1 MTAQQEHT
9 VLSLA
14 GYDERVRA
22 RLRVMQDEG
31 FARRLW
37 EKDPTLWKADPEH
50 GRIIAGALGW
60 LELPTAMA
68 PRVDGLRALVK
79 DCEAAGY
86 TDAVLLGMGG
96 SSLAPEVMRKT
107 FGVTEGFL
115 DLQVLDSTDP
125 AAVLAVDRGL
135 DLSQTVFLVSSKSG
149 TTTETASFAAYFC
162 DRERRMEGR
171 GCGRHLVAI
180 TDADTPLVEQAERDS
195 FRALFIN
202 PGDVGGRYSALSY
215 FGLVPAALI
224 GVDLRGLLESAR
236 RMAAACGPE
245 VAAEENEALVL
256 GAALGEL
263 ALAGRDK
270 LTLLTSPPIESFGA
284 WIEQL
289 VAESL
294 GKEGRGILPVDLE
307 PPGEP
312 AVYGEDRVFVHLC
325 VRDRETPHQER
336 LLTQLE
342 EAGHPVITLT
352 LDEPLELGGEFL
364 RWEIAVAAAGAVLG
378 VDPFDQPNVQE
389 SKDNTRAVLRQ
400 FRRGGELPEQEADD
414 AEASFYA
421 GQAGLPAAMRGF
433 LGGAAPGDYVA
444 IQAYLPP
451 ASQTWRL
458 LQEIRAT
465 VRDQTRAATT
475 LGYGP
480 RFLHSTGQYHKGGPG
495 TGLFVQ
501 ITCEDRADVVI
512 PGEPYTFGVLKR
524 AQALGDLQALRDHGR
539 RVFHVSLGED
549 VSAGL
554 ARLRDAATQGSR
566 R

>member
-1 MTAQQEHT
+1 VSAQGEHA
-9 VLSLA
+9 VLSLGA
-14 GYDERVRA
+14 HDARVRA
-22 RLRVMQDEG
+22 RLRSMREEG

-37 EKDPTLWKADPEH
+37 QKDATLWKSDPQHRE
-50 GRIIAGALGW
+50 IIANAMGW
-60 LELPTAMA
+60 LDLPSSMA
-68 PRVDGLRALVK
+68 PRIDSLSALVK

-86 TDAVLLGMGG
+86 TDTVLLGMGG

-107 FGVTEGFL
+107 FGIAEGFL

-125 AAVLAVDRGL
+125 AAVLAVDHSL

-149 TTTETASFAAYFC
+149 TTTETVSFAAYFC

-180 TDADTPLVEQAERDS
+180 TDVDTPLAEQAERDS
-195 FRALFIN
+195 FRARFVN
-202 PGDVGGRYSALSY
+202 PSDVGGRYSALSL

-224 GVDLRGLLESAR
+224 GVDLRALLESAR
-236 RMAAACGPE
+236 RMATACGPE
-245 VAAEENEALVL
+245 VEAEENEALVL

-270 LTLLTSPPIESFGA
+270 LTLVASPPIESLGA

-312 AVYGEDRVFVHLC
+312 DVYGGDRVFVYL
-325 VRDRETPHQER
+325 RLRGREAAPQER
-336 LLTQLE
+336 LLAELE
-342 EAGHPVITLT
+342 QAGHPVITLT
-352 LDEPLELGGEFL
+352 VDDLIDLGGEFL

-400 FRRGGELPEQEADD
+400 FRRGGELPEGTAGV
-414 AEASFYA
+414 AGASYYA
-421 GQAGLPAAMRGF
+421 GQAGLAAALAGF
-433 LGGAAPGDYVA
+433 LNGAARGDYLA

-451 ASQTWRL
+451 SSQTWRT

-465 VRDQTRAATT
+465 VRDRTRTATT

-501 ITCEDRADVVI
+501 VTCEDGADVVI

-524 AQALGDLQALRDHGR
+524 AQAIGDLQALRDHGR
-539 RVFHVSLGED
+539 RVFHVGLGED
-549 VSAGL
+549 VAAGL
-554 ARLRDAATQGSR
+554 ERLHDAIRQGS
-566 R
+566 

>member
-1 MTAQQEHT
+1 MTARLEHT
-9 VLSLA
+9 VLSL
-14 GYDERVRA
+14 GEHDGRVRA
-22 RLRVMQDEG
+22 RLRNFQDEG

-37 EKDPTLWKADPEH
+37 EKDPSLWKDDAEH
-50 GRIIAGALGW
+50 RSIISNALGW
-60 LELPTAMA
+60 LDLPSTMA
-68 PRVDGLRALVK
+68 PRADGLKALVK
-79 DCEAAGY
+79 DCAAAGL

-107 FGVTEGFL
+107 FGVAEGSL
-115 DLQVLDSTDP
+115 DMQVLDSTDP
-125 AAVLAVDRGL
+125 TAVLAVDRSL

-162 DRERRMEGR
+162 DRVRRMEGR
-171 GCGRHLVAI
+171 GCGRHFVAI
-180 TDADTPLVEQAERDS
+180 TDAGTSLAEQAERDS
-195 FRALFIN
+195 FRALFVN

-224 GVDLRGLLESAR
+224 GVDVHGLLERAR
-236 RMAAACGPE
+236 RMAQACGPE
-245 VAAEENEALVL
+245 VVAEENEALIL

-270 LTLLTSPPIESFGA
+270 LTLVASPPIESFGA

-307 PPGEP
+307 PLGEP
-312 AVYGEDRVFVHLC
+312 AVYAQDRVFVHL
-325 VRDRETPHQER
+325 RLRGREASHQER
-336 LLTQLE
+336 LLAELD
-342 EAGHPVITLT
+342 EAGHPVITIT
-352 LDEPLELGGEFL
+352 MDDPLELGGEFL

-400 FRRGGELPEQEADD
+400 FRRGGELAEEQTGDVE
-414 AEASFYA
+414 ESYYA
-421 GQAGLPAAMRGF
+421 GQAGLPAALKGF
-433 LGGAAPGDYVA
+433 LGGAQPGDYVA

-451 ASQTWRL
+451 QSRTWRQ
-458 LQEIRAT
+458 LQEIRAV
-465 VRDQTRAATT
+465 VRDRTRVATT

-480 RFLHSTGQYHKGGPG
+480 RFLHSTGQHHKGGPG
-495 TGLFVQ
+495 TGLFLQ
-501 ITCEDRADVVI
+501 LTCEDRTDVVI

-524 AQALGDLQALRDHGR
+524 AQALGDLQALRDHDR
-539 RVFHVSLGED
+539 RVFHVSMGED
-549 VSAGL
+549 VAAGL
-554 ARLRDAATQGSR
+554 VRLRDAVVSAK
-566 R
+566 

>member
-1 MTAQQEHT
+1 VTARLEHT
-9 VLSLA
+9 VLSL
-14 GYDERVRA
+14 GEHDERVQA
-22 RLRVMQDEG
+22 RLRNFQDEG

-37 EKDPTLWKADPEH
+37 EKDPSLWKDDAEH
-50 GRIIAGALGW
+50 RSIISNALGW
-60 LELPTAMA
+60 LDLPSTMA
-68 PRVDGLRALVK
+68 PRADGLKALVK
-79 DCEAAGY
+79 DCAAAGL

-107 FGVTEGFL
+107 FGVAEGSL

-125 AAVLAVDRGL
+125 AAVLAVDRSL

-162 DRERRMEGR
+162 DRVRRMEGR
-171 GCGRHLVAI
+171 GCGRHFVAI
-180 TDADTPLVEQAERDS
+180 TDAGTSLAEQAERDS
-195 FRALFIN
+195 FRALFVN

-224 GVDLRGLLESAR
+224 GVDVHGLLERAR
-236 RMAAACGPE
+236 RMAQACGPE
-245 VAAEENEALVL
+245 VVAEENEALIL

-270 LTLLTSPPIESFGA
+270 LTLVASPPIESFGA

-307 PPGEP
+307 PLGEP
-312 AVYGEDRVFVHLC
+312 AVYAQDRVFVHL
-325 VRDRETPHQER
+325 RLRGREASHQER
-336 LLTQLE
+336 LLAELD
-342 EAGHPVITLT
+342 EAGHPVITIT
-352 LDEPLELGGEFL
+352 MDDPLELGGEFL

-400 FRRGGELPEQEADD
+400 FRRGGELAEEQTGDVE
-414 AEASFYA
+414 ESYYA
-421 GQAGLPAAMRGF
+421 GQAGLPAALKGF
-433 LGGAAPGDYVA
+433 LGGAQPGDYVA

-451 ASQTWRL
+451 QSRTWRQ
-458 LQEIRAT
+458 LQEIRAV
-465 VRDQTRAATT
+465 VRDRTRVATT

-480 RFLHSTGQYHKGGPG
+480 RFLHSTGQHHKGGPG
-495 TGLFVQ
+495 TGLFLQ
-501 ITCEDRADVVI
+501 LTCEDRTDVVI

-524 AQALGDLQALRDHGR
+524 AQALGDLQALRDHDR

-549 VSAGL
+549 VAAGL
-554 ARLRDAATQGSR
+554 VRLRDAVVSAK
-566 R
+566 

>member
-1 MTAQQEHT
+1 VTAQEEHT
-9 VLSLA
+9 VLSL
-14 GYDERVRA
+14 GGHDERVRT
-22 RLRVMQDEG
+22 RLRTLQDEG

-37 EKDPTLWKADPEH
+37 EKDPSLWKDDAEH
-50 GRIIAGALGW
+50 RSIISDALGW
-60 LELPTAMA
+60 LDLPSSMA
-68 PRVDGLRALVK
+68 PRVDGLSALVK
-79 DCEAAGY
+79 DCTAAGY
-86 TDAVLLGMGG
+86 TDVVLLGMGG
-96 SSLAPEVMRKT
+96 SSLAPEVMRRT
-107 FGVTEGFL
+107 FGVAEGFL

-125 AAVLAVDRGL
+125 AAVLAVDRSL

-149 TTTETASFAAYFC
+149 TTTETSSFAAYFC
-162 DRERRMEGR
+162 DRVRRMEGR
-171 GCGRHLVAI
+171 GCGRHVIAI
-180 TDADTPLVEQAERDS
+180 TDAGTPLAEQAERDS
-195 FRALFIN
+195 FRALFVN

-224 GVDLRGLLESAR
+224 GVDLRGVLESAR
-236 RMAAACGPE
+236 RMALACGPE
-245 VAAEENEALVL
+245 VDVEENEALVL

-270 LTLLTSPPIESFGA
+270 LTLIASPPIESFGG

-307 PPGEP
+307 PLGEP
-312 AVYGEDRVFVHLC
+312 GAYAEDRVFVHLR
-325 VRDRETPHQER
+325 VRGREGSQREH
-336 LLTQLE
+336 LLAELE

-352 LDEPLELGGEFL
+352 MDGPLDLGGEFL

-400 FRRGGELPEQEADD
+400 FRRGGELPEQQTGDS
-414 AEASFYA
+414 EASFYA
-421 GQAGLPAAMRGF
+421 GQAGLPAALKGF
-433 LGGAAPGDYVA
+433 LGGAQPGDYVA

-451 ASQTWRL
+451 QAHTWRQ
-458 LQEIRAT
+458 LQETRAV
-465 VRDQTRAATT
+465 VRDRTRTATT

-495 TGLFVQ
+495 SGLFLQ
-501 ITCEDRADVVI
+501 LTCEDRTDVVI

-549 VSAGL
+549 VAAGL
-554 ARLRDAATQGSR
+554 VRLRDAVTQAP
-566 R
+566 